1 MDETLV
7 GDAAFECFYSE
18 VHDEVYRALVLTLR
32 DPESAADAVHEA
44 LARAYARWD
53 DVSGYTNPA
62 GWVYR
67 VALNWARSRLRRRV
81 REVLTARPARGVAE
95 EMPFPSDPAVDLA
108 LRGLPVE
115 QRAVVVLRLH
125 LDWSV
130 DDVAA
135 ALDIAP
141 GTVKSRLSRALDR
154 LRERLEVPS

>member
-1 MDETLV
+1 MDEAV
-7 GDAAFECFYSE
+7 GGDAAFERFYVE

-32 DPESAADAVHEA
+32 DPEGAADAVHEA

-53 DVSGYTNPA
+53 DVSRYANPA

-67 VALNWARSRLRRRV
+67 VALNWARSRLRQRV
-81 REVLTARPARGVAE
+81 REVLTARPARGVVE
-95 EMPFPSDPAVDLA
+95 EMPSPSDPAVDLA

-115 QRAVVVLRLH
+115 QRAVVVLRLY

-130 DDVAA
+130 DDVAG
-135 ALDIAP
+135 ALDVAP
-141 GTVKSRLSRALDR
+141 GTVKSRLSRALGR